1 MTTPTPTR
9 EQDLVSTPHP
19 SRRRRLVPTILA
31 AALLLTGL
39 AACSDAAA
47 TADPQESQS
56 APLPVVGDELR
67 LVLSRQ
73 LTSVNPHKG
82 GSPDSQGAVVG
93 SVYEALTSIS
103 PATEV
108 VPSLATSWE
117 QLSDLEWSFTIR
129 TDAKF
134 SDGTP
139 LTAETIVW
147 NFQQLLNPEYKGTTG
162 APLRKFVGSV
172 TSPDPTTI
180 LFHLTAPALDLPG
193 RLWNAWIIDPTF
205 AQSHN
210 IDVESDGSGPYK
222 IDSLDLENGAEL
234 SLNPYYAGPRPAFE
248 KVRYTVLAS
257 EAQRVAAIQAKE
269 ADIALN
275 VEPLSLDQFQDSDT
289 YDTILG
295 VGPQPLVLAINEEKA
310 GTPLADVRVR
320 QALNYATDKTT
331 IIKGLFHD
339 AVKPLPGQVTFEPY
353 QTEDPDVKAYP
364 YDPKKAKKLLADAGY
379 ADGITLEV
387 DVPSGT
393 YVSADLAS
401 QAIKAQWAEVG
412 VDLTITQTPFP
423 AWLERQYG
431 DSQKGAD
438 LVYIMWGGQ
447 YRDGFQLFDPF
458 TSDHIQSD
466 VVAPEFD
473 GLVRQVQAATDK
485 DAQQQLV
492 RQAVQ
497 NYYDEAHTV
506 FLYPSPFTA
515 VISRGVTWE
524 PRPSRYLYAQEVG
537 RA

>member
-1 MTTPTPTR
+1 MTTPTR
-9 EQDLVSTPHP
+9 EQDPVSTHP
-19 SRRRRLVPTILA
+19 FRRRRLVPTLLA

-39 AACSDAAA
+39 AACSDASA
-47 TADPQESQS
+47 TADPAASQS
-56 APLPVVGDELR
+56 SDAPLPEVGDELR

-93 SVYEALTSIS
+93 SVYEALTSVS
-103 PATEV
+103 PSTEV

-129 TDAKF
+129 TDAVF

-139 LTAETIVW
+139 LTADAIVW
-147 NFQQLLNPEYKGTTG
+147 NFQQLLDPAYKGTTG
-162 APLRKFVGSV
+162 APLRKFIGSV
-172 TSPDPTTI
+172 TSPDPTTV

-193 RLWNAWIIDPTF
+193 RLWSAWIIEPTF
-205 AQSHN
+205 AQTHN
-210 IDVESDGSGPYK
+210 IDVESLGSGPYK

-234 SLNPYYAGPRPAFE
+234 SLNPYYAGPKPEFE
-248 KVRYTVLAS
+248 KVKYTVLAS
-257 EAQRVAAIQAKE
+257 EAQRVAALQAEE

-275 VEPLSLDQFQDSDT
+275 VEPLSLDQFADSDT

-310 GTPLADVRVR
+310 GTPLADERVR
-320 QALNYATDKTT
+320 QALNYATDKKT

-353 QTEDPDVKAYP
+353 QTEVKDVEAYP
-364 YDPKKAKKLLADAGY
+364 YDPKKAKALLADAGY

-412 VDLTITQTPFP
+412 VELTITQTPFP

-431 DSQKGAD
+431 DSQAGAD

-447 YRDGFQLFDPF
+447 YRDGFALFDPF

-473 GLVRQVQAATDK
+473 ALVRQLQAATDK
-485 DAQQQLV
+485 DVQADLV
-492 RQAVQ
+492 AQAVE
-497 NYYDEAHTV
+497 NYREEAHTV

>member
-1 MTTPTPTR
+1 MTIPTT
-9 EQDLVSTPHP
+9 
-19 SRRRRLVPTILA
+19 RRRRPLA
-31 AALLLTGL
+31 GAIAASLAVVLTAALGACATDQSGAPSASQEATGPRP
-39 AACSDAAA
+39 
-47 TADPQESQS
+47 TA
-56 APLPVVGDELR
+56 GDELR

-93 SVYEALTSIS
+93 SVYEALTAIS
-103 PATEV
+103 PKTEV

-117 QLSDLEWSFTIR
+117 QLSDLEWSFTLR
-129 TDAKF
+129 TDAVF

-139 LTAETIVW
+139 LTADTVVW
-147 NFQQLLNPEYKGTTG
+147 NFQQLLDPNYKGTSG

-172 TSPDPTTI
+172 TSPDPTTV
-180 LFHLTAPALDLPG
+180 LFHLTAPAIDLPG
-193 RLWNAWIIDPTF
+193 RLWNAYIVDPTF

-210 IDVESDGSGPYK
+210 IDTESLGSGPYK
-222 IDSLDLENGAEL
+222 IDQLDLENGATL
-234 SLNPYYAGPRPAFE
+234 SLNPHYAGPKPAFA

-257 EAQRVAAIQAKE
+257 EAQRVAAIQAGE
-269 ADIALN
+269 ADLVLN
-275 VEPLSLDQFQDSDT
+275 VEPLSLDAFEDSST

-295 VGPQPLVLAINEEKA
+295 VGPQPLVLAVNEEKA

-320 QALNYATDKTT
+320 QALNYATDKKT
-331 IIKGLFHD
+331 IIHGLFKD
-339 AVKPLPGQVTFEPY
+339 AVDPLPGQVLFEPY
-353 QTEDPDVKAYP
+353 QQEDPDVKAYP
-364 YDPKKAKKLLADAGY
+364 YDPKKAKKLLTDAGY
-379 ADGITLEV
+379 ADGFSLEL

-401 QAIKAQWAEVG
+401 QAIAAQWAEVG
-412 VDLTITQTPFP
+412 VKLTITQTPFP
-423 AWLERQYG
+423 AWLDRQYG

-466 VVAPEFD
+466 VVAPTFD
-473 GLVRQVQAATDK
+473 DLVRRVQASTDK
-485 DAQQQLV
+485 KAQRELV
-492 RQAVQ
+492 DEAVQ
-497 NYYDEAHTV
+497 SYFDEAHTI

-515 VISRGVTWE
+515 VVSRAVTWE